1 MAAAQGTPESDTGSF
16 ECFRNYTAPEVFV
29 QGLAGIVDQQDVE
42 SMIRAQK
49 QMLQRFEKTNEMLT
63 NCNQLSVN
71 RLKTAGTEFKKHTA
85 LLVEMKRDLDY
96 IFKRIRLIKNKLS
109 QQYPQAFNEA
119 VRSSLAEEVIVEDVD
134 CPVKPLEPEVVP
146 LPSAPVHGAADQDP
160 DSDGNETST
169 KMPVEE
175 FQFAKLRKR
184 RIKSNDS
191 SSTESNND
199 QSNADTSSCTS
210 DTG

>member
-1 MAAAQGTPESDTGSF
+1 MAAAQGTPESDAGSF
-16 ECFRNYTAPEVFV
+16 ECFQNYTAPEVFI

-71 RLKTAGTEFKKHTA
+71 RLKSAGTEFKKHTA
-85 LLVEMKRDLDY
+85 LLVEMKKDLDY
-96 IFKRIRLIKNKLS
+96 IFKKIRVVRNKLN
-109 QQYPQAFNEA
+109 QQYPQAVNEA
-119 VRSSLAEEVIVEDVD
+119 VRSSLAEEVLVEDID
-134 CPVKPLEPEVVP
+134 QGPKPLEPEIVP
-146 LPSAPVHGAADQDP
+146 LPTAPTTDNDRDA
-160 DSDGNETST
+160 DSDV
-169 KMPVEE
+169 PLEE

-184 RIKSNDS
+184 RIKSNHS
-191 SSTESNND
+191 SSTDSNNEN
-199 QSNADTSSCTS
+199 SNLEETSS

>member
-1 MAAAQGTPESDTGSF
+1 MAAAQDTPESDTGSF
-16 ECFRNYTAPEVFV
+16 ECFRNYTAPEVFI

-63 NCNQLSVN
+63 NCNQLSVH
-71 RLKTAGTEFKKHTA
+71 RLKTAGTEFKKHIA
-85 LLVEMKRDLDY
+85 LLIEMKRDLDY
-96 IFKRIRLIKNKLS
+96 IFKRIRLVKNKLS

-134 CPVKPLEPEVVP
+134 CPVKPLEPEIVP
-146 LPSAPVHGAADQDP
+146 LPSVHGAADRDP
-160 DSDGNETST
+160 DSDV
-169 KMPVEE
+169 PVEE

-199 QSNADTSSCTS
+199 HSNADTSSCTS

>member
-1 MAAAQGTPESDTGSF
+1 MAATQGTPESDTGSF
-16 ECFRNYTAPEVFV
+16 ECFQNYTAPEVFI

-63 NCNQLSVN
+63 NCNQLSIN
-71 RLKTAGTEFKKHTA
+71 RLKAAGSEFKKHTV
-85 LLVEMKRDLDY
+85 LLAEMKKDLDY
-96 IFKRIRLIKNKLS
+96 IFKKIRIVKNKLS

-119 VRSSLAEEVIVEDVD
+119 VRSSLAEEVIVEDAN
-134 CPVKPLEPEVVP
+134 CAVKPLQPEVVP
-146 LPSAPVHGAADQDP
+146 LPSVPTSNVADGDP
-160 DSDGNETST
+160 DSDV
-169 KMPVEE
+169 PVEE

-191 SSTESNND
+191 SSTDSNND
-199 QSNADTSSCTS
+199 QSNEDSSSCTS

>member
-63 NCNQLSVN
+63 NCNQLSIN

-85 LLVEMKRDLDY
+85 LLIEMKRDLDY
-96 IFKRIRLIKNKLS
+96 IFKRIRLVKSKLS

-134 CPVKPLEPEVVP
+134 CSVKPLEPEIVP
-146 LPSAPVHGAADQDP
+146 LPPAAVTDHDP
-160 DSDGNETST
+160 DSDV
-169 KMPVEE
+169 PVEE

>member
-1 MAAAQGTPESDTGSF
+1 MAAAQDTPESDTGSF

-63 NCNQLSVN
+63 NCNQLSVH
-71 RLKTAGTEFKKHTA
+71 RLKTAGTEFKKHIA
-85 LLVEMKRDLDY
+85 LLIEMKRDLDY
-96 IFKRIRLIKNKLS
+96 IFKRIRLVKNKLS

-134 CPVKPLEPEVVP
+134 CPVKPLEPEIVP
-146 LPSAPVHGAADQDP
+146 LPSVDGAADRDP
-160 DSDGNETST
+160 DSDV
-169 KMPVEE
+169 PVEE

-199 QSNADTSSCTS
+199 HSNADTSSCTS

>member
-1 MAAAQGTPESDTGSF
+1 MAAAQDTPESDTGSF

-63 NCNQLSVN
+63 NCNQLSVH
-71 RLKTAGTEFKKHTA
+71 RLKTAGTEFKKHIA
-85 LLVEMKRDLDY
+85 LLIEMKRDLDY
-96 IFKRIRLIKNKLS
+96 IFKRIRLVKNKLS

-134 CPVKPLEPEVVP
+134 CSVKPLEPEIVP
-146 LPSAPVHGAADQDP
+146 LPSVDGTADRDP
-160 DSDGNETST
+160 DSDV
-169 KMPVEE
+169 PVEE

-199 QSNADTSSCTS
+199 HSNADTSSCTS

>member
-1 MAAAQGTPESDTGSF
+1 MATAQGTPESDTGSF
-16 ECFRNYTAPEVFV
+16 ECFQNYTAPEVFI

-63 NCNQLSVN
+63 NCNQLSIN
-71 RLKTAGTEFKKHTA
+71 RLKTAGSEFKKHTA

-96 IFKRIRLIKNKLS
+96 IFKRIRIVKNKLS

-134 CPVKPLEPEVVP
+134 CSVKPLEPEIVP
-146 LPSAPVHGAADQDP
+146 LPSAPHTDRDP
-160 DSDGNETST
+160 DSDV
-169 KMPVEE
+169 PVEE

-191 SSTESNND
+191 SSTESNNEH
-199 QSNADTSSCTS
+199 SNADTSSCTS